1 MSHDLE
7 VVLSFFL
14 NEGRRHFAAADRTL
28 GRARTIAASKRKNPL
43 LHKPRHGSKYVDLTG
58 IDRVID
64 STKFL
69 VLGLIFQRVEQPSV
83 PVLGYR

>member
-1 MSHDLE
+1 
-7 VVLSFFL
+7 
-14 NEGRRHFAAADRTL
+14 
-28 GRARTIAASKRKNPL
+28 